1 MSVFPYAD
9 IDFKKI
15 NYVQPEK
22 QGLVYYAPINYNNEP
37 MYLQSPKMVCRSNGL
52 EVIERKNNQIDMETM
67 NMDYSFY
74 DFLCNLDSRN
84 IKETFKNNQ
93 GWFNKDIPLEV
104 IDDMYKRTC
113 KPVKKDAKPTFT
125 FKIPVLKGKLQC
137 QIYDQKRTCLDVSK
151 ITDGCEM
158 SFIFHIKGLKFL
170 KQHYYCDC
178 YISQIKIYMDTKAN
192 YSILESYAFDDT
204 EEEAKE
210 LKELDAD
217 VALDIEIMESLNTE
231 KKIKELTEEL
241 NKHEQILSETQ
252 KHVDEL
258 KQSLKDLG

>member
-1 MSVFPYAD
+1 
-9 IDFKKI
+9 
-15 NYVQPEK
+15 
-22 QGLVYYAPINYNNEP
+22 
-37 MYLQSPKMVCRSNGL
+37 
-52 EVIERKNNQIDMETM
+52 
-67 NMDYSFY
+67 
-74 DFLCNLDSRN
+74 
-84 IKETFKNNQ
+84 
-93 GWFNKDIPLEV
+93 
-104 IDDMYKRTC
+104 
-113 KPVKKDAKPTFT
+113 
-125 FKIPVLKGKLQC
+125 
-137 QIYDQKRTCLDVSK
+137 
-151 ITDGCEM
+151 M

-241 NKHEQILSETQ
+241 NKQEQILSETQ